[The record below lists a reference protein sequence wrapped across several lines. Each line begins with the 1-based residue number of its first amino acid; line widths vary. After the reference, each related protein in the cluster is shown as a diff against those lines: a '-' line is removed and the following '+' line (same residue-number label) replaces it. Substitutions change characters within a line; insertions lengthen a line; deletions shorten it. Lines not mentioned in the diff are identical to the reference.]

1 MARHPVSEPAP
12 EPDRKPR
19 GPGRLAPH
27 TLVQS
32 FRWAWD
38 GLGGAAVRERNMRI
52 HVALGVLASA
62 AASMLPVGGA
72 ERALLLLAVALVV
85 AGEAAN
91 SALEAVVDLVSPS
104 WNARARVA
112 KDAAAGAVLALA
124 CGSVVVLLAVAL
136 PAIPALRDRGAALA
150 PGAAGALAASA
161 AAGAVALPAIPALRD
176 RGAAL
181 APGAA
186 GALAASAAAGFLP
199 APGRRPAVIDVLLF
213 AVGAVGIGAV
223 ARSADAIAGVAAAAL
238 LLLLAGGSAVRR
250 RRGIDRG

>member
-1 MARHPVSEPAP
+1 MARHPVTEPAP
-12 EPDRKPR
+12 APETRPPR
-19 GPGRLAPH
+19 GRSRH

-62 AASMLPVGGA
+62 AASLLPVGGA

-104 WNARARVA
+104 WNVRARVA

-124 CGSVVVLLAVAL
+124 CGSAVVLLAVTL
-136 PAIPALRDRGAALA
+136 PAVPALRGRWAAFA

-161 AAGAVALPAIPALRD
+161 AAGL
-176 RGAAL
+176 
-181 APGAA
+181 
-186 GALAASAAAGFLP
+186 LP
-199 APGRRPAVIDVLLF
+199 APGRRPVVVDALLF
-213 AVGAVGIGAV
+213 VVGAVGIGAV
-223 ARSADAIAGVAAAAL
+223 ARSADGVAGVAAAAL
-238 LLLLAGGSAVRR
+238 LLLLAGGAAVRR
-250 RRGIDRG
+250 RRGVDRE